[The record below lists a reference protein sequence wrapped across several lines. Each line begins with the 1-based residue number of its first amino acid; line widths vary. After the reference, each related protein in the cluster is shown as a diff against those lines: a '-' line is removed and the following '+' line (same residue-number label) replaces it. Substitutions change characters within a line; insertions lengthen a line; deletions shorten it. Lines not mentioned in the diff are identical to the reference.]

1 MKLLELL
8 YNQENQYI
16 DEIDRLEK
24 SPDDVIFI
32 EAKNNS
38 GWVCLKAQ
46 ENSFDWN
53 IVRLVGNFDEAKEII
68 NIIPFNDYVLLVD
81 KDSDLS
87 EYTDLRPNG
96 NLIYYENRVASQTE
110 YDEIEAKSYLNFSEI
125 GVPKD
130 CIRAKAS
137 SLNSRIDDLFLVMR
151 NIVCGYIKIIKTSW
165 HYAEVAIEINSEFR
179 NQGFGTALMELM
191 TRQFAEKGLRMS
203 YVVENDNIPSVKL
216 AQNYLQESFRLNKY
230 VKS

>member
-8 YNQENQYI
+8 YNQENKYI

-53 IVRLVGNFDEAKEII
+53 IVRLVGSFDEAKEII

-87 EYTDLRPNG
+87 EYTSLKPNG
-96 NLIYYENRVASQTE
+96 NLIYFENRVASQTE
-110 YDEIEAKSYLNFSEI
+110 YHEMEAKSYLDFSEI
-125 GVPKD
+125 GIPKD

-165 HYAEVAIEINSEFR
+165 HYAEVAIEINTEFR

-191 TRQFAEKGLRMS
+191 TRQFAAKGLRMS
-203 YVVENDNIPSVKL
+203 YVVESDNIPSVKL
-216 AQNYLQESFRLNKY
+216 AQNYLRESFRLDKY